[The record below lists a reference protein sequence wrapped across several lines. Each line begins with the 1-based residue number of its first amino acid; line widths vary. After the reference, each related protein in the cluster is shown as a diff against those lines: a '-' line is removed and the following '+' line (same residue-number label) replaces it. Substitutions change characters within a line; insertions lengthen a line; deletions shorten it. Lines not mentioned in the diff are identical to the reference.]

1 MLPLLVRVTGWEGYR
16 TLASNIPIHK
26 VSPCFALLRVKV
38 LIDNI
43 DVPDPNNEVPKLI
56 VLLQLSVGDLM
67 ILYEIIKCD
76 DFLITEALVRLMQR
90 GEETVE
96 LKFSLFGRLNFRE
109 HIRMSRGIIFGLN
122 FF

>member
-43 DVPDPNNEVPKLI
+43 NIPHTNNVVPKLI
-56 VLLQLSVGDLM
+56 ILLQLSVGDLM
-67 ILYEIIKCD
+67 ILYEIID
-76 DFLITEALVRLMQR
+76 RNDFLITEALV
-90 GEETVE
+90 
-96 LKFSLFGRLNFRE
+96 
-109 HIRMSRGIIFGLN
+109 
-122 FF
+122 

>member
-43 DVPDPNNEVPKLI
+43 DVPDPNNVVSKLI

-67 ILYEIIKCD
+67 ILYEIIECD
-76 DFLITEALVRLMQR
+76 DFLINEALV
-90 GEETVE
+90 
-96 LKFSLFGRLNFRE
+96 
-109 HIRMSRGIIFGLN
+109 
-122 FF
+122 

>member
-38 LIDNI
+38 LINNI

-67 ILYEIIKCD
+67 ILYEIIECD
-76 DFLITEALVRLMQR
+76 DFLITEALV
-90 GEETVE
+90 
-96 LKFSLFGRLNFRE
+96 
-109 HIRMSRGIIFGLN
+109 
-122 FF
+122 

>member
-1 MLPLLVRVTGWEGYR
+1 MLPLLVRVTGWEGNC
-16 TLASNIPIHK
+16 TLASNSPIHK

-43 DVPDPNNEVPKLI
+43 DVPYPNNEVPKLI

-67 ILYEIIKCD
+67 ILYEIIECD

-96 LKFSLFGRLNFRE
+96 LKFSLLGRLNFRE
-109 HIRMSRGIIFGLN
+109 HIRVSRGIIFGLN
-122 FF
+122 LF